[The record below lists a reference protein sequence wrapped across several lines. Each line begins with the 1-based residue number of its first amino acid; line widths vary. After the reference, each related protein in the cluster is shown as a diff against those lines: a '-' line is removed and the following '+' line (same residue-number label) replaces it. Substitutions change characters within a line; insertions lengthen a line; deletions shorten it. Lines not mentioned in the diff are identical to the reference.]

1 MLTGGAKYMNK
12 LFKAAMFFTSFIP
25 LWITIV
31 FLDIMSIIDKMN
43 TNIKT
48 EVIGICCIVAGLI
61 TSAIIIFHSMRSV
74 TDNDYTKYKILTVEQ
89 EKGITSE
96 FLLSYILPLFAFDFT
111 KWNSVIEFLIYFL
124 ILAFLCIRNNNVYA
138 NLLFEVKNYKFY
150 TCEMQWIAE
159 PKTTPIQMMII
170 SKKPLTAY
178 KGNIIEV
185 ATLNKPFYLCK

>member
-1 MLTGGAKYMNK
+1 MNK
-12 LFKAAMFFTSFIP
+12 LFKTAMFFTSFIP

-111 KWNSVIEFLIYFL
+111 KWNSIIEFLIYFL

-159 PKTTPIQMMII
+159 SKTTPIQMMII

-178 KGNIIEV
+178 KGNVIEV
-185 ATLNKPFYLCK
+185 ATLNKPFCLCK